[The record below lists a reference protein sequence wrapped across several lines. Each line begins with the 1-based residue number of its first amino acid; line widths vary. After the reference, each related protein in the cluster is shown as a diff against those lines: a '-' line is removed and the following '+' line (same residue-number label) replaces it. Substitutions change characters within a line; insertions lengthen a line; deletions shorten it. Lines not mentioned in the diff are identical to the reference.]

1 MPNNQQILTKQ
12 EIQFLE
18 SLGIDTNSE
27 NIKQKIQEILKKE
40 EIEKFIDYDQGGISK
55 TVNWQ
60 GGGDFIYCE
69 LAKYNE
75 TFIEKIQ
82 NLEKNTPPPDGV
94 TPQEGNLR
102 KELLKIWLE
111 MKEKAF
117 LDYRV
122 ETAHFETEEFKNL
135 SIEEQKTLL
144 LQVLDKNQ
152 LYVNYTEMEDETYNI
167 SKKDKDLN
175 NKFYERNK

>member
-1 MPNNQQILTKQ
+1 MSNIEQLLTKQ
-12 EIQFLE
+12 EIQLLE
-18 SLGIDTNSE
+18 NLGLDPNSK
-27 NIKQKIQEILKKE
+27 NLSQKIQDVLKKG
-40 EIEKFIDYDQGGISK
+40 EIEKFVDYDQGGISK
-55 TVNWQ
+55 AVSWQ

-82 NLEKNTPPPDGV
+82 KLDIHGDTV
-94 TPQEGNLR
+94 VAST
-102 KELLKIWLE
+102 ELLKIWEE

-122 ETAHFETEEFKNL
+122 ETAKFDSEEFKNL

-144 LQVLDKNQ
+144 VEVLDKNQ
-152 LYVNYTEMEDETYNI
+152 LYVNYTEMEDETYGI
-167 SKKDKDLN
+167 SQEDRDLN
-175 NKFYERNK
+175 KEFYGK